1 MSEGDWKRANA
12 QRQREV
18 RRASSFSSAPAAAA
32 ASSSSSSSSSSPS
45 RAAKREKKERAA
57 RLEGAKAAAA
67 TLRERRARKG
77 RSMLSR
83 LNPAAAL
90 RRLLWPPPV
99 RGFVRSS
106 PKYDNVEGDLARFL
120 YAFTQRRTLPRAALR
135 AVRTRF
141 LADGSSPDEQN
152 PDREIANNCMHYA
165 AVGGHVPLLELLL
178 EYGAKVDAMNLLNE
192 TPLLLAIRRGH
203 WGVALRLVERGAN
216 CNFADAEKRSPL
228 FAACTLGTEAGA
240 LPLVRAM
247 LLQGGA
253 DQTMWRARASPLEVA
268 TARGDAKMVAV
279 LRPFLTR
286 DRDVARREEQ
296 RRAME
301 VLEAQKKKWAA
312 KGEFAASRA
321 PDEWGAM
328 GAAERR
334 EAMGEQKRARKTA
347 KDAELKKKAKKA
359 ARAEGA
365 ARKKQTAAK
374 LKAAADATQHNPDEH
389 PAMQAE
395 HMKVPVVGWRHL
407 DAVELGQNSM
417 VVGGAITNRQAFGAS
432 FGPRSFAF
440 DLTEAL
446 KEAPGAHKGGSGAD
460 LRLDHLDFG
469 PADPLL
475 DKVAEKSH
483 PAAAAAAQ
491 SGKWGGKTA
500 FPTGLLLGDSD
511 DDESGLEASFASSS
525 STAGSPVK
533 GAVPKMPQLQT
544 SLDQQGWKTALHS
557 LDCRTPRHGLFEL
570 PIQQASSHPLD
581 ASAIWSVSLDT
592 SQIEDMVNLE
602 KRQAT
607 EVTSAHTLTAAQKRQ
622 HGA

>member
-1 MSEGDWKRANA
+1 MGVYTGTSS
-12 QRQREV
+12 
-18 RRASSFSSAPAAAA
+18 ASSASSGPS
-32 ASSSSSSSSSSPS
+32 SSSSSSSSSSPS

-67 TLRERRARKG
+67 TLRKRRALKG

-90 RRLLWPPPV
+90 RRMLWPPPI

-106 PKYDNVEGDLARFL
+106 PKYNNVEGDLARFL
-120 YAFTQRRTLPRAALR
+120 YAFTQRRKLPRAALR
-135 AVRTRF
+135 AVRARF

-165 AVGGHVPLLELLL
+165 AMGGHLPLLELLL
-178 EYGAKVDAMNLLNE
+178 EYGAKLDPMNLLNE

-228 FAACTLGTEAGA
+228 FAACSLGTEAGA
-240 LPLVRAM
+240 LPVVRAM
-247 LLQGGA
+247 LLKGGA

-268 TARGDAKMVAV
+268 TARGDTKMVAV

-286 DRDVARREEQ
+286 DRDVALREEQ

-301 VLEAQKKKWAA
+301 ALEAQKKKWAA
-312 KGEFAASRA
+312 KGAFAASRA
-321 PDEWGAM
+321 PDEWGGM

-334 EAMGEQKRARKTA
+334 EAMGEQKRARKLA
-347 KDAELKKKAKKA
+347 KDAELKKKAKKK
-359 ARAEGA
+359 ARAEDA
-365 ARKKQTAAK
+365 ARKKQTVAK
-374 LKAAADATQHNPDEH
+374 LKAAADAAQHSPDEH

-395 HMKVPVVGWRHL
+395 HMKVAVVGWRHL
-407 DAVELGQNSM
+407 DAVELGQNM
-417 VVGGAITNRQAFGAS
+417 VAGGAITNRQAFGAS

-440 DLTEAL
+440 DLTEAP
-446 KEAPGAHKGGSGAD
+446 KEAPPAHKGASGAD

-475 DKVAEKSH
+475 DKAAEKSH
-483 PAAAAAAQ
+483 PAAQ
-491 SGKWGGKTA
+491 GGKWGGKTA

-525 STAGSPVK
+525 STAGSPIK

-557 LDCRTPRHGLFEL
+557 MDYRTPRHGLFEL

-602 KRQAT
+602 NRQAT